1 MLENQLN
8 TFISKDMARAVARKR
23 GGKRAPM
30 RRAAKKQV
38 RRPRKIVHR
47 KRVVRVRKAPKR
59 KARKM
64 VHRKRAQKRP
74 VKSKKQPAKRRVMTH
89 RKKNVPRAS
98 TPVLVKDGNRRKQ
111 IVQMVLDEIK
121 RNNGYDLQKRFKD
134 DKGNRG
140 LQNIYLKMTSS
151 ASGSYIGNAQVEYE
165 GELVRVFIKMFIA
178 DDVRENSN
186 PAFSLLTEACIS
198 EEINKDKY
206 SHIPTL
212 MQNYGVLY
220 STRDVANFYGP
231 IDFNLPTHN
240 KIVRL
245 NRLTT
250 PFHPVYFINELSEEQ
265 GSPALTLQQFLQRVP
280 TSLTPEDYIRSLFF
294 NGPGTDSL
302 RLDVYSVFVQLMLTV
317 KIMHEAGLY
326 HNDLHYGNVFVV
338 QTDKPMDVVLGGV
351 TIRTGYLVRM
361 YDWDRG
367 FSGQCNPLNTR
378 DEKFMSLCQSTRD
391 PSNLM
396 AEECYQPHEN
406 LPWGD
411 FWMVLYSFALGSARF
426 TDPVY
431 NDEIE
436 TRVTDLYNLLTNLP
450 YTGKFWEYNHRINFE
465 EMIRNLKPEHLA
477 QITV

>member
-1 MLENQLN
+1 V
-8 TFISKDMARAVARKR
+8 VA
-23 GGKRAPM
+23 
-30 RRAAKKQV
+30 
-38 RRPRKIVHR
+38 
-47 KRVVRVRKAPKR
+47 
-59 KARKM
+59 
-64 VHRKRAQKRP
+64 
-74 VKSKKQPAKRRVMTH
+74 
-89 RKKNVPRAS
+89 
-98 TPVLVKDGNRRKQ
+98 PVLVKDGNRRKQ
-111 IVQMVLDEIK
+111 IVQIVLDEIK
-121 RNNGYDLQKRFKD
+121 RNNGHDLQTRFTD
-134 DKGNRG
+134 EKGNRG

-151 ASGSYIGNAQVEYE
+151 ASGSYIGNARIEYE
-165 GELVRVFIKMFIA
+165 GELVRVFIKMFIS

-220 STRDVANFYGP
+220 STKDVADFYGP

-240 KIVRL
+240 NIVRL

-265 GSPALTLQQFLQRVP
+265 GSPALTLQNFIQRIP

-294 NGPGTDSL
+294 DGPGADSL
-302 RLDVYSVFVQLMLTV
+302 RTNVYSVFVQLMLTV
-317 KIMHEAGLY
+317 KLMHEAGLY

-338 QTDKPMDVVLGGV
+338 QTDQPVDVVLGGV
-351 TIRTGYLVRM
+351 TIRTRQLVRM

-367 FSGQCNPLNTR
+367 FSGQCNPLNTG
-378 DEKFMSLCQSTRD
+378 DQKFMSLCQSVRD
-391 PSNLM
+391 PSNLD

-406 LPWGD
+406 VPWGD
-411 FWMVLYSFALGSARF
+411 FWMVLYSFALGSVQFAG
-426 TDPVY
+426 PVY

-436 TRVTDLYNLLTNLP
+436 SRVADIYNLLTNLP
-450 YTGKFWEYNHRINFE
+450 YTGKFWEEEHQIDFIQMING
-465 EMIRNLKPEHLA
+465 LKPEHLA